1 MKIVTVE
8 SHAKSIYIYTYR
20 AAKKVWT
27 VNIACL
33 ESINKWVE
41 NCIGLGALKDFLPF
55 SVKIHKE
62 YTVSHLYFCIHIFYL
77 LFQYL
82 IFFGRII
89 SSSL

>member
-55 SVKIHKE
+55 SVKIHK
-62 YTVSHLYFCIHIFYL
+62 
-77 LFQYL
+77 
-82 IFFGRII
+82 RIYI
-89 SSSL
+89 